1 MEGRK
6 RCLSALFFGFNC
18 AGLLA
23 ISDAEPSDGT
33 GSGSNSY
40 SLSSAV
46 QYPCT
51 FRGQILLHNRVMRLD
66 PCTYC
71 RCLNGSVTCII
82 ENCPADLGCGL
93 TDIVVIREECCPQCP
108 YRIFVSEATI
118 TDFNNFSFTVGD
130 TKRFRFGLDIIV
142 NRKQSSRVVRGQK
155 LWKLSSWF
163 SRNENGSG
171 PTFAF
176 QDNIFSDR
184 NAAMEHSKP
193 NYPPMYW
200 TKLGGTLHLKN
211 ATCDDYKYFCVEFG
225 QQSQARPLYNLSFTF
240 QSQKERLI
248 DCVRLGTCKDYT
260 ECNYQQH
267 TLRDNERL
275 ELDKCTTCT
284 CRNKIVTCE
293 TEICGAECEEGKD
306 VTEECCPVYPY
317 RLYPESTS
325 IIYISDQNFTTGTQT
340 LNVTFGLNITV
351 DRKKTSRFILGT
363 NLWELTAWVTSRID
377 GGKNQ
382 IEETVFS
389 EEDSSKGY
397 DQRKNDPP
405 WMAWERLHYEID
417 LSSGS
422 CNDFQYFCVRFRKTK
437 TPSTTYDV
445 DLDVITTVSRQTED
459 CMELG
464 YCTEGSVAVAPN
476 SLLQVV
482 CLTVILV
489 LLLSLILFFLVKRRR
504 LYQTVR
510 IQLENTRDVEPLLKS
525 KEINLCQVT
534 LKEELGKGEFGVVY
548 KGVITGLDG
557 YPDNMAVAVKTTK
570 VGALAEANEDLLDE
584 MKLLSSLGE
593 HRNIM
598 SLVACCSRR
607 EPFYLITEYMQFG
620 DLLNFLRRC
629 REEGS
634 SAIDPIYSLGEV
646 KQIIVAR
653 DITNGMAYMENA
665 KCYHGD
671 LAARNVLVGDGLKV
685 KISDFGMSDDIYTR
699 GYKRQETADKKIPV
713 KWCSLETIFSGICS
727 SKSDVWSFGVVL
739 HEIFTLGG
747 SPYPGMALRF
757 LVNKL
762 REGYRMEKAEHCPD
776 DIYQLMLRC
785 WQEDPADRPKFV
797 DLSEELGELLAKR
810 CDYIQ
815 FSVDDEMAKPVGENS
830 HGRMLTSGSTNPQ
843 LRQPQDLH
851 PIDEDGGEVD
861 VTELLAVLQEDEEG
875 RSLQSRGEKT
885 DESMGQI

>member
-6 RCLSALFFGFNC
+6 RCLSALFLVLNC

-23 ISDAEPSDGT
+23 ISNAEPSDGT
-33 GSGSNSY
+33 GYGRNSF
-40 SLSSAV
+40 SSSSVDITDQNPCSFREQFLSHNQV
-46 QYPCT
+46 T
-51 FRGQILLHNRVMRLD
+51 ILD
-66 PCTYC
+66 SCTYC
-71 RCLNGSVTCII
+71 TCFNGTTTC
-82 ENCPADLGCGL
+82 EAESCPSDAGCGP
-93 TDIVVIREECCPQCP
+93 TDIVVIPEECCPQCP
-108 YRIFVSEATI
+108 YRIIVSEAAI
-118 TDFNNFSFTVGD
+118 TDFNNFSFTMGD
-130 TKRFRFGLDIIV
+130 TKRFRFGLDIKV
-142 NRKQSSRVVRGQK
+142 NREKSSRFVRGQA

-176 QDNIFSDR
+176 QDNIFNDR
-184 NAAMEHSKP
+184 NAAMDYSKP
-193 NYPPMYW
+193 EYPPW
-200 TKLGGTLHLKN
+200 SWAKLRGTLQFKN

-225 QQSQARPLYNLSFTF
+225 QQSKARPLYNLSFTF

-248 DCVRLGTCKDYT
+248 DCVRLGTCKNYT

-275 ELDKCTTCT
+275 ELDNCTTCT
-284 CRNKIVTCE
+284 CSNKIVICE
-293 TEICGAECEEGKD
+293 TETCGAECEEGKG
-306 VTEECCPVYPY
+306 VTEDGCPVYPY

-325 IIYISDQNFTTGTQT
+325 IIYISDNNFTAGTQT

-351 DRKKTSRFILGT
+351 DREKTSRFILGT

-382 IEETVFS
+382 IEDAVFS
-389 EEDSSKGY
+389 EKDSSKGY

-405 WMAWERLHYEID
+405 WMAWERLHYEIN
-417 LSSGS
+417 LSGGS
-422 CNDFQYFCVRFRKTK
+422 CNDFQYFCVRFRKEK
-437 TPSTTYDV
+437 TANTTYDV
-445 DLDVITTVSRQTED
+445 DLEVITTLPKQTED
-459 CMELG
+459 CVELG
-464 YCTEGSVAVAPN
+464 YCTEASVAVAPN
-476 SLLQVV
+476 RLLLVV

-570 VGALAEANEDLLDE
+570 VGAFAEANEDLLDE

-607 EPFYLITEYMQFG
+607 EPFYLITEYMEFG
-620 DLLNFLRRC
+620 DLLNFLRKC

-634 SAIDPIYSLGEV
+634 SAMDPIYSLGEE

-785 WQEDPADRPKFV
+785 WQEDPADRPKFI

-815 FSVDDEMAKPVGENS
+815 FSVDDEMAEPDGENS
-830 HGRMLTSGSTNPQ
+830 HGQSWE
-843 LRQPQDLH
+843 LH
-851 PIDEDGGEVD
+851 PIDEDGGEVG
-861 VTELLAVLQEDEEG
+861 VTELLAVLQEDKEG
-875 RSLQSRGEKT
+875 RSLQSREDKT
-885 DESMGQI
+885 DESMGRFEIV

>member
-6 RCLSALFFGFNC
+6 RCLSALFLVLNC

-23 ISDAEPSDGT
+23 ISDAEPSDG
-33 GSGSNSY
+33 SASDSY
-40 SLSSAV
+40 SSSSNQEDRNA
-46 QYPCT
+46 CS
-51 FRGQILLHNRVMRLD
+51 FRGNFLLHTDAIRLD

-71 RCLNGSVTCII
+71 VCSNGTTTCNIESCLSDAGC
-82 ENCPADLGCGL
+82 EPAD
-93 TDIVVIREECCPQCP
+93 VVIIPEECCPQCP
-108 YRIFVSEATI
+108 Y
-118 TDFNNFSFTVGD
+118 N
-130 TKRFRFGLDIIV
+130 
-142 NRKQSSRVVRGQK
+142 
-155 LWKLSSWF
+155 
-163 SRNENGSG
+163 
-171 PTFAF
+171 
-176 QDNIFSDR
+176 
-184 NAAMEHSKP
+184 
-193 NYPPMYW
+193 
-200 TKLGGTLHLKN
+200 
-211 ATCDDYKYFCVEFG
+211 
-225 QQSQARPLYNLSFTF
+225 
-240 QSQKERLI
+240 
-248 DCVRLGTCKDYT
+248 YT

-267 TLRDNERL
+267 TLRDNERV

-284 CRNKIVTCE
+284 CRNKLVTCE
-293 TEICGAECEEGKD
+293 TEICGAECEEGKN
-306 VTEECCPVYPY
+306 VTEERCPVYPY

-325 IIYISDQNFTTGTQT
+325 IIYISEQNFTAGTQT

-377 GGKNQ
+377 GGENQ
-382 IEETVFS
+382 IKETVFT
-389 EEDSSKGY
+389 EEDSSKVY

-417 LSSGS
+417 LSGGS
-422 CNDFQYFCVRFRKTK
+422 CNDFQYFCVRFQKTK
-437 TPSTTYDV
+437 TASTTYDV
-445 DLDVITTVSRQTED
+445 DLEVITTLPRQTED
-459 CMELG
+459 CTELG
-464 YCTEGSVAVAPN
+464 YCTEVAVAPN
-476 SLLQVV
+476 NLLRVV
-482 CLTVILV
+482 WLTVILI
-489 LLLSLILFFLVKRRR
+489 LLLCLILFFLVKRRR

-525 KEINLCQVT
+525 KEINLCQVR

-548 KGVITGLDG
+548 KGVITGVIG

-570 VGALAEANEDLLDE
+570 VGAFAEANEDLLDE

-598 SLVACCSRR
+598 SLVACCSRK
-607 EPFYLITEYMQFG
+607 EPYYLITEYMQFG
-620 DLLNFLRRC
+620 DLLNFLRKC

-634 SAIDPIYSLGEV
+634 SAIDPIYSLGEE

-685 KISDFGMSDDIYTR
+685 KISDFGMSDDIYTK

-727 SKSDVWSFGVVL
+727 LKSDVWSFGVVL

-815 FSVDDEMAKPVGENS
+815 FSVDDEMAEPDGENS
-830 HGRMLTSGSTNPQ
+830 HGQSRE
-843 LRQPQDLH
+843 LH
-851 PIDEDGGEVD
+851 PIDEDGGEVG
-861 VTELLAVLQEDEEG
+861 VTELLAVLQEDEKG
-875 RSLQSRGEKT
+875 RSLQSREDKT
-885 DESMGQI
+885 DESLGQI